1 MAGAAA
7 IHLHPLDLE
16 RVGAPDGAEVKVS
29 SARASVVLPITADRA
44 VLRGTA
50 WVPFGLAGAN
60 IGDLIDS
67 SAPVTDVRVE
77 SL

>member
-1 MAGAAA
+1 
-7 IHLHPLDLE
+7 
-16 RVGAPDGAEVKVS
+16 
-29 SARASVVLPITADRA
+29 VVLPITADRA